1 MGWLFQ
7 SLLSPPQVPVA
18 ASFSSAVFQ
27 ESLLSHSIDKLS
39 SYATPC
45 GRRPILGVRLGC
57 MGMQA
62 LERQCAD
69 LGCRLRRQQA
79 VIAENDLSEINNSW
93 IKRPAH
99 LAETTIQ
106 AILDSITG
114 DQGITRAL
122 DLLLPSILYVTA

>member
-1 MGWLFQ
+1 M
-7 SLLSPPQVPVA
+7 PVA
-18 ASFSSAVFQ
+18 ASSASAVFQ

-39 SYATPC
+39 SYAIPC

-69 LGCRLRRQQA
+69 LGCSLRRQQA

-93 IKRPAH
+93 IKMPAH

-106 AILDSITG
+106 DILENITD
-114 DQGITRAL
+114 DQGITQAL
-122 DLLLPSILYVTA
+122 DLLWSSIVCLTS